1 MGQTGIVV
9 CRVFV
14 SLLCLMMTCGWG
26 KGQAE
31 TQAKLVTRATYAM
44 GTLFQ
49 VKVIHPDVQMAA
61 AAAEAALAEIRSQDQ
76 QLSDYLPDS
85 DLNQALAQAWPGP
98 VGISQGLYEA
108 LKEAQEYS
116 LLTQGAFDI
125 SVGPLVSLWGFR
137 GGPLR
142 VPKDTEILDT
152 LKRVGYHRVLLMNH
166 PPRLQLTVP
175 GMKLDFGGIGKG
187 RALDKA
193 VEVLRQRGITVAA
206 LSCDSSSS
214 FLGAPPQ
221 SPRGWPVV
229 VRHPRDRETVF
240 STLWLKDQGL
250 STSGDDQ
257 QYFEQAGERF
267 SHILDPRTGRPARY
281 LGSLTVLAKT
291 AAQADA
297 LSTALLVLP
306 IDQAKALAAQQ
317 GIRALRIWEENS
329 QWHQRWMP

>member
-1 MGQTGIVV
+1 MII
-9 CRVFV
+9 
-14 SLLCLMMTCGWG
+14 CGWG
-26 KGQAE
+26 IGQAE
-31 TQAKLVTRATYAM
+31 FHANAQTNASLDAPSVSGGTLLTRATYAM
-44 GTLFQ
+44 GTVFQ
-49 VKVIHPDVQMAA
+49 VKVIHPQAPLAA
-61 AAAEAALAEIRSQDQ
+61 AAAEAALTEIRSQDQ
-76 QLSDYLPDS
+76 LLSDYLADS
-85 DLNQALAQAWPGP
+85 DLNQAQAQAWPGP

-108 LKEAQEYS
+108 LKEAQD
-116 LLTQGAFDI
+116 LAQLTQGAFDI

-142 VPKDTEILDT
+142 VPLDSEILDT
-152 LKRVGYHRVLLMNH
+152 LKRVGYHRIVLMKH
-166 PPRLQLTVP
+166 PPRLQLKAP

-193 VEVLRQRGITVAA
+193 VEVLHQRGITVAA
-206 LSCDSSSS
+206 LSCDSSSY
-214 FLGAPPQ
+214 FLGAPPD
-221 SPRGWPVV
+221 SPRGWPVG
-229 VRHPRDRETVF
+229 VRHPRDPDKVLN
-240 STLWLKDQGL
+240 TLWLKDQGL

-257 QYFEQAGERF
+257 QYFEQVGVRF
-267 SHILDPRTGRPARY
+267 SHIIDPRTGRPAKY
-281 LGSLTVLAKT
+281 LGSLTVSAKT